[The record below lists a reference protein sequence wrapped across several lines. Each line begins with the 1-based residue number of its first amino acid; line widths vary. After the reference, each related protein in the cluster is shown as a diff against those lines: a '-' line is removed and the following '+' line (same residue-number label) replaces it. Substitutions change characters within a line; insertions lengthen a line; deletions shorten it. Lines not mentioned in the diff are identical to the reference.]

1 MLELQE
7 GQHLHIAGTNMFW
20 RKELIRVCSRIR
32 KNSLRSF
39 PTSNWLGLN
48 KNKNKDGSNAQ
59 KHDKTDEQWNNN
71 DTVTQVWLGFVQK
84 HWKNLIAT
92 AENLKPFLFDQTFSL
107 EISCVCRC

>member
-1 MLELQE
+1 MQISKVLLPIGNFKMLELQE

-59 KHDKTDEQWNNN
+59 KHDKTDEQ
-71 DTVTQVWLGFVQK
+71 
-84 HWKNLIAT
+84 
-92 AENLKPFLFDQTFSL
+92 
-107 EISCVCRC
+107 